1 MNSNVLYQLCL
12 EQHHKEI
19 GNKTTFSDTLD
30 KQGKK
35 YFNSKWLGVFPRDTF
50 IKKLPLEKGKYA
62 IVNVDK
68 ASQPGSHWLGV
79 VTLGGNKIMLWDSFG
94 REKISELFKQAKLTI
109 PDMDKDQT
117 ISQIDCGQRALSWL
131 NVYDMLGKKAAMSI

>member
-1 MNSNVLYQLCL
+1 MEANKLFNKCL

-19 GNKTTFSDTLD
+19 GNKTTFSTTLD
-30 KQGKK
+30 EQGKK
-35 YFNSKWLGVFPRDTF
+35 YFKNKWLGVFARDKF

-68 ASQPGSHWLGV
+68 SNQPGSHWLGV
-79 VTLGGNKIMLWDSFG
+79 VTLGGSKIMLWDSFG
-94 REKISELFKQAKLTI
+94 RKEISDLFQNVVI

-117 ISQIDCGQRALSWL
+117 NEQIDCGQRSLSWL
-131 NVYDMLGKKAAMSI
+131 NVYDMLGGKAAMEI